1 MRLEIVVCAIGG
13 SLSEEAEE
21 KILEAINDKALE
33 ISFTELTGIYE
44 QVYSRFISLYEYNKL
59 FQSSDTTVREK
70 NE

>member
-59 FQSSDTTVREK
+59 FQSSDTTARKQE
-70 NE
+70 